1 MVVLVFATLSERS
14 LNHTPR
20 KLASSSLWAIGP
32 LGHPMAMLVS
42 PSDDTDFIA
51 CVRSAVGIA
60 RALGLALVLP
70 RWRSQ
75 SGAWL
80 PLESLIDSSALASLV
95 QVLTE
100 SAARSRSMSLARDDL
115 RVIRVCSHDS
125 DDSEDAGEVQ
135 QRLVQYLTTIG
146 LSLPFELPVA
156 SLTNLA
162 KPLRT
167 RAECAACFGE
177 TRPAMLVLPALRGT
191 HTLSASATV
200 LSVDQ
205 RSTLDRALATPSLA
219 VQALAGR
226 LVSRSLSHEALVKE
240 TEAIAYAEKY
250 TLIVVWPQGATASTT
265 AAVASSANELL
276 SGQASPSPTTSILVV
291 PEAAV
296 RRPDCTSSDTSP
308 APIEVLAEGLARAL
322 RALGDAHT
330 PLVRALVDRAVPSSP
345 AVLEGRSDESALER
359 HFALRWICCKAR
371 LLLLPPVEAAP
382 SSLVAARQALGKPV
396 DHAYVIKLNPSSAT
410 TSTASV
416 GGASRRPPQPPTIS
430 PLPLPPLPPS
440 APAPAPVPAP
450 HPPLSQ
456 SSEGGTPASLH
467 DVSELG
473 FAQTAAAPARSDA
486 VLQLMATKLAPE
498 LRSKVLDF
506 HPEVATLH
514 ALSRLGAEPASLAT
528 YDGFLSRTRPLL
540 RRLPFAP
547 AALEGAE
554 RVAVIVEPRAAPEMV
569 QRTADVIRNVG
580 CLLHGSGSCAWA
592 IQFFHG
598 TTNLEPLS
606 RHFSAVEWAR
616 VGCVNLGVD
625 NLQSSEEYS
634 QLLCSHWFWSRV
646 GAEVVLIFQEDA
658 LLLGPSLERFVDAY
672 DYVGA
677 PFDPDDGWVRG
688 KPWLAAVGGN
698 GGLSLRRRSHAIA
711 CLDRACW
718 QRGQFEDA
726 FFIEILQQ
734 MAHRVAP
741 ADVAK
746 QFAVERLRSNRPVG
760 LHKAYNYQSHTALE
774 EMLVG
779 LEEVYASRLVPVPRS
794 SPESAGT
801 RGHIRASQSTLHS

>member
-1 MVVLVFATLSERS
+1 ML
-14 LNHTPR
+14 
-20 KLASSSLWAIGP
+20 
-32 LGHPMAMLVS
+32 LVS

-95 QVLTE
+95 QVVTE
-100 SAARSRSMSLARDDL
+100 SAARSRSTSLARDDL

-219 VQALAGR
+219 VQALAGH

-396 DHAYVIKLNPSSAT
+396 DHAYVSRPCLSNPSRAP

-416 GGASRRPPQPPTIS
+416 GGASQRTPTSSQWPPIIS
-430 PLPLPPLPPS
+430 PLPLPPPPPS
-440 APAPAPVPAP
+440 AAPAPASVPAP
-450 HPPLSQ
+450 HPSMAALLSQ
-456 SSEGGTPASLH
+456 SSGTPASLN

-473 FAQTAAAPARSDA
+473 FAQPAAAAARSNA

-746 QFAVERLRSNRPVG
+746 QFAVERLRSSRPVG
-760 LHKAYNYQSHTALE
+760 LHKAYNYQSHAALE
-774 EMLVG
+774 EMLAG
-779 LEEVYASRLVPVPRS
+779 LEEAYASRLAGAAVEPSDSGNARPYS
-794 SPESAGT
+794 SVT
-801 RGHIRASQSTLHS
+801 LHASQLCTGT

>member
-1 MVVLVFATLSERS
+1 MALLV
-14 LNHTPR
+14 TPS
-20 KLASSSLWAIGP
+20 A
-32 LGHPMAMLVS
+32 
-42 PSDDTDFIA
+42 DTDFIA

-70 RWRSQ
+70 RWRSP

-80 PLESLIDSSALASLV
+80 PLESLIESSALASLV

-100 SAARSRSMSLARDDL
+100 AEARSRSTSLARDGL
-115 RVIRVCSHDS
+115 RVIRVCSHVA
-125 DDSEDAGEVQ
+125 DDSEGAGEVQ
-135 QRLVQYLTTIG
+135 QRLVDYLTTIG
-146 LSLPFELPVA
+146 LSLPFELPAA

-162 KPLRT
+162 QPLRT

-177 TRPAMLVLPALRGT
+177 TRPGMLVLPALRGT

-226 LVSRSLSHEALVKE
+226 LVRRSLSHEPLAAE
-240 TEAIAYAEKY
+240 TEAIAHAEEH
-250 TLIVVWPQGATASTT
+250 TLIVVWPQGATASTA
-265 AAVASSANELL
+265 AAVASSANALL
-276 SGQASPSPTTSILVV
+276 AGQSSPSPATSILVV

-308 APIEVLAEGLARAL
+308 APIEAQAEGLARAL
-322 RALGDAHT
+322 RAFGDAP
-330 PLVRALVDRAVPSSP
+330 PLVRALVDRDVPSSQ
-345 AVLEGRSDESALER
+345 AVLEGRSDESVLER

-396 DHAYVIKLNPSSAT
+396 DHAYVSGPCLSNPSRAPA
-410 TSTASV
+410 STASV
-416 GGASRRPPQPPTIS
+416 GGASQRTPTSSQWPPIIS
-430 PLPLPPLPPS
+430 PLPLPPPPPS
-440 APAPAPVPAP
+440 APNAPASVPAP
-450 HPPLSQ
+450 HPSLAAMLSQ
-456 SSEGGTPASLH
+456 SSEGGTPASLN

-473 FAQTAAAPARSDA
+473 FAQPAAAAARSDA

-514 ALSRLGAEPASLAT
+514 ALSRLGAEPTSLET
-528 YDGFLSRTRPLL
+528 YEGFLSRTRPLL

-547 AALEGAE
+547 AVLEGAE

-592 IQFFHG
+592 IQLFHG

-616 VGCVNLGVD
+616 VACVNLGVD
-625 NLQSSEEYS
+625 NLRSSQEYS

-746 QFAVERLRSNRPVG
+746 QFAVERLRSSRPVG
-760 LHKAYNYQSHTALE
+760 LHKAYNYQSHAALE
-774 EMLVG
+774 EMLAG
-779 LEEVYASRLVPVPRS
+779 LEEAYASRL
-794 SPESAGT
+794 AG
-801 RGHIRASQSTLHS
+801 AAV